1 MAFADSILRI
11 LTYLLGAIAGISL
24 LVGGIGIM
32 NIMLVCVT
40 ERTREIGIRKAIG
53 AKTREVMFQFLLE
66 SMTISLVGGIIGI
79 ILAYIGVTAISHV
92 FNIPNQMTLWA
103 IALAFFFSAGV
114 GVIFGVYPATKAARL
129 DPITSLRHE

>member
-1 MAFADSILRI
+1 
-11 LTYLLGAIAGISL
+11 
-24 LVGGIGIM
+24 
-32 NIMLVCVT
+32 
-40 ERTREIGIRKAIG
+40 
-53 AKTREVMFQFLLE
+53 MFQFLLE

-114 GVIFGVYPATKAARL
+114 GVFFGVYPATKAARL